1 MAGMRTTD
9 LTRRYWDA
17 DTARRVLAAWRKSG
31 HSLVEFARK
40 YGVNAQRL
48 SWWRKRLE
56 AGEEGRPGAGPLT
69 FVPAH
74 VTGLASVASL
84 VVRLPGGVVVEA
96 LDAGAVAPGWIAELA
111 QALGR
116 PA

>member
-1 MAGMRTTD
+1 
-9 LTRRYWDA
+9 
-17 DTARRVLAAWRKSG
+17 
-31 HSLVEFARK
+31 
-40 YGVNAQRL
+40 
-48 SWWRKRLE
+48 
-56 AGEEGRPGAGPLT
+56 
-69 FVPAH
+69 VPAH